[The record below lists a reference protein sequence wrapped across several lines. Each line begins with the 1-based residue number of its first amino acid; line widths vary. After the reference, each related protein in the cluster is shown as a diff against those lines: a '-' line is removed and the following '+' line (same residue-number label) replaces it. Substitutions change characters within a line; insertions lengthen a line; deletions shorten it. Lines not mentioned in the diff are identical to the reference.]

1 MAELGSVGVRLVIVV
16 FYMNKY
22 FIKDVFNINTV
33 ILNDVS
39 GLHGLRSETAL
50 FLLSSLAPSLLQCP
64 STLDIQDRDPASALP
79 HH

>member
-1 MAELGSVGVRLVIVV
+1 MAELGSVGVRLVIGV

-39 GLHGLRSETAL
+39 GLHDLWPESAL
-50 FLLSSLAPSLLQCP
+50 FLLSFLAPSLLLCN
-64 STLDIQDRDPASALP
+64 STLDIKDGDSVSALP